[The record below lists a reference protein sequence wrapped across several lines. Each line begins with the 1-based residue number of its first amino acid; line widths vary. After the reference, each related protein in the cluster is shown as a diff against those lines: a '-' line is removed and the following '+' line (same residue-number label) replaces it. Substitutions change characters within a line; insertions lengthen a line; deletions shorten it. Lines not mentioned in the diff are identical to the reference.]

1 MRVLLLGATGNVGS
15 RLLPAL
21 KAHGHQVVLFV
32 RSPTKLSKEASARAA
47 AVVQGSATDRDAIK
61 TAIISNDCDAVIN
74 AAGLAPMLGR
84 SGDLPTIFAAVMQ
97 ATIEAG
103 ERRGRPLRCWFMS
116 GFGIMD
122 APSKKKHMMID
133 YVPIFT
139 IHRKNWDLIKNVEP
153 SKLSWSLFCAN
164 QMNPRSEVIDY
175 SERAG
180 TGAEDLVA
188 GADFPPAWSKT
199 LQWVPLVGTYLNILA
214 QMQNYFTPLED
225 VADFIA
231 KDLDSG
237 LESELAG
244 KRVAVKTKSKST

>member
-1 MRVLLLGATGNVGS
+1 
-15 RLLPAL
+15 
-21 KAHGHQVVLFV
+21 
-32 RSPTKLSKEASARAA
+32 
-47 AVVQGSATDRDAIK
+47 
-61 TAIISNDCDAVIN
+61 
-74 AAGLAPMLGR
+74 
-84 SGDLPTIFAAVMQ
+84 
-97 ATIEAG
+97 
-103 ERRGRPLRCWFMS
+103 
-116 GFGIMD
+116 
-122 APSKKKHMMID
+122 MMID

-180 TGAEDLVA
+180 TGAENLVA
-188 GADFPPAWSKT
+188 GVDFPPAWSKT
-199 LQWVPLVGTYLNILA
+199 LQWVPCVGTYLNILA